1 MRLMLGFQW
10 LVTSGTLEMSWKLWP
25 AHFKCQSVDVYRRS
39 SNSLKV
45 NEGEEVALSLP
56 PQKWFLDFR
65 VTFQRQPTVWFVTRP
80 QTRKYGK
87 PKWLDIENQAL
98 FQVFWSALISS
109 GQKLFLLSCEIFEFG
124 RPKWSSLCSA
134 SSHRFW
140 IWSERS
146 QIWGWNCKE
155 LCAPAMGRRPSAQ
168 DLHELMNQKIESLEF
183 I

>member
-1 MRLMLGFQW
+1 MEALTSTFQ
-10 LVTSGTLEMSWKLWP
+10 MSKV
-25 AHFKCQSVDVYRRS
+25 STDVYRRSS

-65 VTFQRQPTVWFVTRP
+65 VRLQRQPTVWFVTRP

-87 PKWLDIENQAL
+87 PKWIDIEIK
-98 FQVFWSALISS
+98 SCSKSS
-109 GQKLFLLSCEIFEFG
+109 GVLSTEVVFAVLWNIWVWTSKTIQSLQCFQ
-124 RPKWSSLCSA
+124 SSVLDS
-134 SSHRFW
+134 
-140 IWSERS
+140 IQEMM
-146 QIWGWNCKE
+146 WGWNCKE

-168 DLHELMNQKIESLEF
+168 DLHELMKQKIESLKF